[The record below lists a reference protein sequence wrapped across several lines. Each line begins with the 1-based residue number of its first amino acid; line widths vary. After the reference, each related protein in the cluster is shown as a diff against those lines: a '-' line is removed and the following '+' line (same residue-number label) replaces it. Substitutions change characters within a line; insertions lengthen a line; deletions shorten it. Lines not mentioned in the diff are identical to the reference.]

1 MELCLQ
7 RAEELLYDHE
17 NPDAAISEAQRGLQL
32 HEQWSEQSGGRRG
45 LSTLP
50 KATLRHCTELK
61 RDLMAVCAEA
71 SEIVGDADDAEMYR
85 DQLFVYQEYLDKVA
99 KRTEAGKPARHGT
112 GSDVGATT
120 ATKCHLRQCAS
131 CHVQFEE
138 WESGCKPACDE
149 CRDAFRERERADPER
164 GKLAEDPAGSCKS
177 Q

>member
-1 MELCLQ
+1 MTQKTPLDLEPLDDPKIRDRRRQ
-7 RAEELLYDHE
+7 
-17 NPDAAISEAQRGLQL
+17 
-32 HEQWSEQSGGRRG
+32 GR
-45 LSTLP
+45 
-50 KATLRHCTELK
+50 
-61 RDLMAVCAEA
+61 
-71 SEIVGDADDAEMYR
+71 EMYR

-164 GKLAEDPAGSCKS
+164 GKLTEDPAGSCKS